1 MYKTVSSK
9 IKVLIT
15 VIIMVASLIVIKK
28 MLIDPQPVRDIKM
41 NMVYIC
47 GSGTGYPD
55 DNQSRYYIE
64 FKKDGTYVLIH
75 DDSRRKDE
83 DYFEDGY
90 RSYPELDIYIGKYR
104 VKNDNYILE
113 TTDSA
118 YVKFKD
124 ASAVKKNII
133 NYYCPGIFDVE
144 KYVAEQNGRTAERAV
159 MKTEK
164 GEYILGYPNNK
175 YSYDEDRAYYLLFN
189 KSDIKKLPSSVEEFR
204 KQFKMD
210 KKAEQ
215 ERLAEEA
222 RLTEQNQ

>member
-1 MYKTVSSK
+1 MARLVEHKKIIVVFVILVS
-9 IKVLIT
+9 
-15 VIIMVASLIVIKK
+15 IIFTIIVI
-28 MLIDPQPVRDIKM
+28 MLPKRTTEIKTDT
-41 NMVYIC
+41 VYM
-47 GSGTGYPD
+47 SGYYTEYPD
-55 DNQSRYYIE
+55 KDDPRYYIE
-64 FKKDGTYVLIH
+64 FKRDGTYVLMH
-75 DDSRRKDE
+75 DDSRRKQE

-90 RSYPELDIYIGKYR
+90 WSYPEIDLYIGKYKE
-104 VKNDNYILE
+104 KNGNYILE

-124 ASAVKKNII
+124 ESAVKKNTIK
-133 NYYCPGIFDVE
+133 NYCPGIFDVE

-164 GEYILGYPNNK
+164 GEYILGYPINK

-215 ERLAEEA
+215 ERLNE
-222 RLTEQNQ
+222 TEQSR

>member
-1 MYKTVSSK
+1 MYKTVRSK
-9 IKVLIT
+9 IRVLIT
-15 VIIMVASLIVIKK
+15 VIIIVVSLIMIKK
-28 MLIDPQPVRDIKM
+28 LIVDPQPVRDIKL
-41 NMVYIC
+41 NTVYIC
-47 GSGTGYPD
+47 GFWNRYPVRT
-55 DNQSRYYIE
+55 QSRCYIE

-133 NYYCPGIFDVE
+133 NYYCPGIFNVE
-144 KYVAEQNGRTAERAV
+144 KYIAEQNSRTAERTVIRTA
-159 MKTEK
+159 K
-164 GEYILGYPNNK
+164 GEYILGYPKNNK
-175 YSYDEDRAYYLLFN
+175 HYYDEDRAYYLLFN

-204 KQFKMD
+204 KQYKMD

-215 ERLAEEA
+215 ERLAE
-222 RLTEQNQ
+222 QNK